1 MDDKKYEFLPDDF
14 EFIGDKQNINID
26 EVAPARPAWKDV
38 VYRFTQ
44 NKGAIL
50 YYYHCFTC
58 YLCTNDFSLEI

>member
-38 VYRFTQ
+38 VYRLLRTKVQ
-44 NKGAIL
+44 SLVQLVLLSLL
-50 YYYHCFTC
+50 Y
-58 YLCTNDFSLEI
+58 LLSLYQ

>member
-38 VYRFTQ
+38 VYRLLRTKVQ
-44 NKGAIL
+44 
-50 YYYHCFTC
+50 
-58 YLCTNDFSLEI
+58 SLV